1 MVFANSAIPS
11 YSINALEKHPGLEAA
26 IARSER
32 TIRFEDG
39 SYFGEQPGKYRFG
52 LSATGRLTVGNLA
65 LRTVAFGNGSHSSL
79 AMSPQP
85 FLGADESEFSKL
97 TYRRP
102 GLSEWYVN
110 EGKSLHHWFKV
121 DRKLNAGNLWI
132 KLSTF
137 GAEGVQAGQNK
148 IEFETTEGSLTYE
161 GLKVW
166 DADGKHLPAKMQLR
180 GSEIIIGVE
189 DEGATYPVTIDP
201 EWVEGQA
208 LVASD
213 PGENHQFGW
222 SVALDGDTAVIGA
235 QGASDEGYANAGK
248 AYIFTR
254 EGLKWREEAILGAG
268 GKRAELNNFFGCS
281 VAISKD
287 TVIVGALGTTAEAGE
302 RAGSAYVFTRQDTEW
317 TQQAVLIPSDSEKS
331 AAFGVSVAVE
341 GDTAVVGAPAATHN
355 GAEFAGKAY
364 VFERRDTEW
373 VESDILNS
381 ELLKGQ
387 TRAFGVSVAL
397 RRDQLIVGA
406 PDTTVDGFKYAGSA
420 HIYTLQDRRWTEVA
434 ALFDKEPEDGGAF
447 GYSVGVDKDHAIVG
461 APGSTFE
468 GKGLAGKV
476 WAYSAQDSIWN
487 LDQLLTATEPM
498 EEASFGQS
506 VSFSG
511 NTLLVGAP
519 YERRRGGAAVFRRS
533 DREWKHFQNL
543 KYQDD
548 QEEGYFGQSV
558 AVRGDAMLVGA
569 FGAIVKDVPYIG
581 KVFSFNPELAV
592 TFATSGVTGGKAI
605 VGTISVTTPAAVD
618 SVIYLSSDNPAVS
631 VPASV
636 SIPAGSDSVTFTAT
650 SSVVSVDTPVY
661 ISANGDRFES
671 RNGFLMVRTPRVGAI
686 SFSAIAIRNGQSATG
701 TVTLQSAAPTGGI
714 LVTLTNPSPSS
725 LNVPAT
731 VLVAAGATRATFT
744 VTGRNVPSAQS
755 VRVVATPTFSEKSAA
770 ITVNPPALAS
780 VSVPDFLRG
789 GSTTGT
795 VVLEAAAPTGGRV
808 VRLSSSSTGITVP
821 DNVTISAGET
831 SATFVV
837 SSTKQVVGAVIQ
849 ASSSGGVTVSD
860 TVSTVYI
867 DVTSVSSSSSQIR
880 IGTNATVTVN
890 LNSVT
895 PVAVTVSVRVQKS
908 GVLSAPLSLMIP
920 AGSSSATFQVS
931 GIGRG
936 VSNVYAQLPAGGTK
950 SAVIRVVD

>member
-1 MVFANSAIPS
+1 VTHSN
-11 YSINALEKHPGLEAA
+11 SINVLKKYPGLESAVL
-26 IARSER
+26 RSER
-32 TIRFEDG
+32 AIRFEDG
-39 SYFGEQPGKYRFG
+39 SYLGEQPGQYRFG
-52 LSATGRLTVGNLA
+52 LSGTGRLTVGNLS
-65 LRTVAFGNGSHSSL
+65 LRTVSFGNGINSSP
-79 AMSPQP
+79 AMTPQP
-85 FLGADESEFSKL
+85 ALGADEANFSKL
-97 TYRRP
+97 TFRRP

-121 DRKLNAGNLWI
+121 DRKLSAGNLWV

-137 GAEGVQAGQNK
+137 GAKGVQAGQNK
-148 IEFETTEGSLTYE
+148 IQFETTEGSLTYE

-166 DADGKHLPAKMQLR
+166 DANGKPLPAKMQLR
-180 GSEIIIGVE
+180 GTEIVIGVE
-189 DEGATYPVTIDP
+189 DNGAKYPVTIDP
-201 EWVEGQA
+201 EWVEGNA

-222 SVALDGDTAVIGA
+222 SVAVDGDTAVIGA
-235 QGASDEGYANAGK
+235 QGASDQGFANAGK
-248 AYIFTR
+248 AYIFMR
-254 EGLKWREEAILGAG
+254 DGLKWREAAILGAG
-268 GKRAELNNFFGCS
+268 EKRAELNNFFGCS

-287 TVIVGALGTTAEAGE
+287 TVIVGALRTTTEAGE
-302 RAGSAYVFTRQDTEW
+302 RAGSAHIFTRSEKDW

-331 AAFGVSVAVE
+331 AAFGVSVAID
-341 GDTAVVGAPAATHN
+341 GDTAVVGAPAATYN
-355 GAEFAGKAY
+355 DAAFAGKTY

-373 VESDILNS
+373 FESEVLNS
-381 ELLKGQ
+381 DKLKGE
-387 TRAFGVSVAL
+387 TRAFGVSVSL

-420 HIYTLQDRRWTEVA
+420 HIFTLQDRRWTEA
-434 ALFDKEPEDGGAF
+434 ATLVDKEPEDGGAF
-447 GYSVGVDKDHAIVG
+447 GYSVDIDKDWAIVG
-461 APGSTFE
+461 APGSTVD
-468 GKGLAGKV
+468 GKRLAGKV
-476 WAYSAQDSIWN
+476 WTFSQGESGWGVQ
-487 LDQLLTATEPM
+487 QLLTATEPM

-506 VSFSG
+506 LSFSG

-519 YERRRGGAAVFRRS
+519 YERRRGGASVFRRF
-533 DREWKHFQNL
+533 DREWKHSQNL

-558 AVRGDAMLVGA
+558 AVRDDAMLVGA

-592 TFATSGVTGGKAI
+592 TFPTSGVTGGKAI
-605 VGTISVTTPAAVD
+605 VGTISVTTPGTVD

-631 VPASV
+631 VPPAV
-636 SIPAGSDSVTFTAT
+636 SIPAGSDFVTFTAT

-661 ISANGDRFES
+661 ISAYGDRFEN
-671 RNGFLMVRTPRVGAI
+671 RIGFLTVRTPRVGAI
-686 SFSAIAIRNGQSATG
+686 SFNAIAIRNGQSATG

-725 LNVPAT
+725 LTVPST
-731 VLVAAGATRATFT
+731 VLVAAGASRANFT
-744 VTGRNVPSAQS
+744 VTGRNVATAQS

-770 ITVNPPALAS
+770 ITVNPAALAS

-789 GSTTGT
+789 GSTMGT
-795 VVLEAAAPTGGRV
+795 VSLEAVAPAGGRV

-821 DNVTISAGET
+821 DNVTIPAGET
-831 SATFVV
+831 SASFVV

-849 ASSSGGVTVSD
+849 ASSLGGVTVSD

-867 DVTSVSSSSSQIR
+867 DVTSVTSSSSQIR
-880 IGTNATVTVN
+880 NGTSATVMVN
-890 LNSVT
+890 LNGVT
-895 PVAVTVSVRVQKS
+895 PVAVTVSVRVQKL

-920 AGSSSATFQVS
+920 AGSSSATFQVN

-936 VSNVYAQLPAGGTK
+936 VSNVYAELPGGGTK
-950 SAVIRVVD
+950 GAVIRVID